1 MIALA
6 IIVALEAI
14 VCISLEVRF
23 EKLVRKHNE
32 LVHHTK
38 KIAESTAEMGEAL
51 SGRDN
56 EIRKAQDINVNIM
69 EELFKFIKDVDS
81 RVADVSHE
89 TKDIK
94 SYYCN
99 YVSKK
104 GNE

>member
-14 VCISLEVRF
+14 VCVSLEMRF
-23 EKLVRKHNE
+23 EKLVKKHNE
-32 LVHHTK
+32 LVNRAK
-38 KIAESTAEMGEAL
+38 DIAQATAEMGEAL
-51 SGRDN
+51 QS
-56 EIRKAQDINVNIM
+56 AQDKSADVM
-69 EELFKFIKDVDS
+69 EELFEFIKEVDS

-89 TKDIK
+89 TKEIK

>member
-1 MIALA
+1 MMVLA
-6 IIVALEAI
+6 ILVALEAI

-23 EKLVRKHNE
+23 EKLVKKHNE

-38 KIAESTAEMGEAL
+38 TLAEKTRSSFTGLSTVQNEQAKVSEEMFE
-51 SGRDN
+51 
-56 EIRKAQDINVNIM
+56 
-69 EELFKFIKDVDS
+69 FIKDVRRS
-81 RVADVSHE
+81 VETVSHE
-89 TKDIK
+89 TKEIK

>member
-6 IIVALEAI
+6 IIVVLEAI

-23 EKLVRKHNE
+23 EKLVKKHND
-32 LVHHTK
+32 LVHYTK
-38 KIAESTAEMGEAL
+38 KIAESTAEMGEGLAK
-51 SGRDN
+51 GAA
-56 EIRKAQDINVNIM
+56 EMKKAQDINVNIM
-69 EELFKFIKDVDS
+69 EELFGFIKDVDK

-99 YVSKK
+99 YITKK

>member
-14 VCISLEVRF
+14 VCISLEMKF
-23 EKLVRKHNE
+23 DKLAKKHNE
-32 LVHHTK
+32 LVNRTK
-38 KIAESTAEMGEAL
+38 DIAQATAEIGEAL

-89 TKDIK
+89 TTDIK
-94 SYYCN
+94 RYYCN

>member
-1 MIALA
+1 MIVLA
-6 IIVALEAI
+6 ILVALEAI

-23 EKLVRKHNE
+23 EKLVKKHNE

-38 KIAESTAEMGEAL
+38 TLAETTRASFTGLSTVQDEQAKISEEM
-51 SGRDN
+51 
-56 EIRKAQDINVNIM
+56 
-69 EELFKFIKDVDS
+69 FKFIKDVS
-81 RVADVSHE
+81 RSVEHISHE

>member
-1 MIALA
+1 MIVLA
-6 IIVALEAI
+6 ILVALEAI

-38 KIAESTAEMGEAL
+38 TLAETTRSSFTGLSNVQDEQAKISEEMFE
-51 SGRDN
+51 
-56 EIRKAQDINVNIM
+56 
-69 EELFKFIKDVDS
+69 FIKDVS
-81 RVADVSHE
+81 RSVENVSHE
-89 TKDIK
+89 TADIK
-94 SYYCN
+94 RYYCN